1 MAKKDKKKKKRENAT
16 DDFSL
21 DLDGGLDLEEGQEEN
36 GGDDDLYFDGEEIKF
51 WAEIIVLILFIA
63 ALTDGV
69 FGFKVIKALMASV

>member
-1 MAKKDKKKKKRENAT
+1 MAKKEKKKKKRENAT

-21 DLDGGLDLEEGQEEN
+21 DLDEGLDLEEGQEDE
-36 GGDDDLYFDGEEIKF
+36 GDLYFDGEEIKF

>member
-1 MAKKDKKKKKRENAT
+1 MAKKEKKKKKRENAT

-21 DLDGGLDLEEGQEEN
+21 DLDGGLDLEEGQEDE
-36 GGDDDLYFDGEEIKF
+36 GDLYFDGEEIKF
-51 WAEIIVLILFIA
+51 WAEIIVLIIFIA

>member
-1 MAKKDKKKKKRENAT
+1 MAKKEKKKKKRENAT

-21 DLDGGLDLEEGQEEN
+21 DLDGGLDLEEDQEDE
-36 GGDDDLYFDGEEIKF
+36 GDLYFDGEEIKF

-63 ALTDGV
+63 ALADGV

>member
-21 DLDGGLDLEEGQEEN
+21 DVDLDLEEGQEEN

-51 WAEIIVLILFIA
+51 WAEIIILIIFIA

-69 FGFKVIKALMASV
+69 FGFKMIKALMASV

>member
-21 DLDGGLDLEEGQEEN
+21 DVEEGLDLEEDQED
-36 GGDDDLYFDGEEIKF
+36 DDDLYFDGEEIKF
-51 WAEIIVLILFIA
+51 WAEIIILILFIA

-69 FGFKVIKALMASV
+69 FGFKVIKTLMASV